1 MYTYITRDTNEK
13 TQIKNNNLFENIN
26 SKYILQ
32 KILDNLERN
41 KSLDIIKYNKNIH
54 NRINIIINDYKEYL
68 EIYSPIKLEIKP
80 IDNKYGIFIN
90 INKGDEKYFHIYFN
104 NDKVEMKRNQ
114 LYKDDKIELIRI
126 IIDYQVKSFEKLF
139 YDCKC
144 IESIHFKKFYRNN
157 ITSMSNMFSG
167 SSLLQELNFSKFN
180 TNNVTDMNHMFS
192 WCSSLKELDISN
204 FNINNV
210 TDMNHMFSGCLSL
223 KELNLPNFKENNLS
237 NMRDMFSRCSENLKN
252 KIRTKYENIK
262 KEAFKDFI

>member
-1 MYTYITRDTNEK
+1 MNTYITNDTNEI
-13 TQIKNNNLFENIN
+13 TQIKDNNLLENIN

-32 KILDNLERN
+32 KILDNLKRN
-41 KSLDIIKYNKNIH
+41 KSLDIIKYNKSIQ
-54 NRINIIINDYKEYL
+54 NRISLNINDYKEYI
-68 EIYSPIKLEIKP
+68 EVYSPIKLKIKP

-90 INKGDEKYFHIYFN
+90 INKGDEKYIHIYFN
-104 NDKVEMKRNQ
+104 NDKVERKRNQ
-114 LYKDDKIELIRI
+114 LYKDDKIEMIRI

-157 ITSMSNMFSG
+157 ITNMSNMFSG
-167 SSLLQELNFSKFN
+167 CSLLQELNFSKFN
-180 TNNVTDMNHMFS
+180 TNNVADMSHMFS

-204 FNINNV
+204 FKINNV
-210 TDMNHMFSGCLSL
+210 SDMNRMFSGCLSL

-237 NMRDMFSRCSENLKN
+237 DMRGMFSRCSETLKN
-252 KIRTKYENIK
+252 KIKAKYENIK